1 MMNNEDFQ
9 AFYENYYRF
18 SIMSASKVVKD
29 DCLAEDISQDVFCIL
44 YQNRHKLDRSN
55 ELKLKSLVVR
65 ASENKAKDYLRKAY
79 LKHEIAAMENTFNDE
94 MEDKQHNVENQM
106 LSMEEK
112 SYLKILFQNLKDYN
126 PISYEVFIKVIILDT
141 PPESVAEEYHTTA
154 NNVNNRILR
163 TRSWLRKEYARI
175 YKK

>member
-1 MMNNEDFQ
+1 
-9 AFYENYYRF
+9 
-18 SIMSASKVVKD
+18 
-29 DCLAEDISQDVFCIL
+29 
-44 YQNRHKLDRSN
+44 
-55 ELKLKSLVVR
+55 
-65 ASENKAKDYLRKAY
+65 
-79 LKHEIAAMENTFNDE
+79 MENTFNDE